1 MSTSAKPERI
11 VAAGAESARVTD
23 RPSSRLATGRMAM
36 LLERHIA
43 YVLILPT
50 VIGILLVDFYPL
62 LYNLWISFQERKIS
76 SAVAPFVGLRNY
88 QRIIADPEV
97 WNAIRVSLIFTFG
110 SVLFSFLIGFG
121 LALLLNRQ
129 FRGRGAVRSIF
140 IVPWAMPAFVAAL
153 VWAWMFN
160 DQFGILSALFRN
172 LGLRAPVWL
181 GRDWALWSLIAVM
194 VWKSFPFQLVVL
206 LAGLQAIPREQ
217 YEAAAVDGATPVQR
231 FWNITVPLIRPVAMV
246 GILLAAINA
255 FHYFTIPWIL
265 TRGGPANATNVIP
278 IATYNIAF
286 IAGDFGYAAAAA
298 VLMFIFILLM
308 SGLYIWQYVRE
319 VQEFG

>member
-1 MSTSAKPERI
+1 MSTSTHRQPLG
-11 VAAGAESARVTD
+11 AARAEPVGAVPAARSL
-23 RPSSRLATGRMAM
+23 RTGRLSMF
-36 LLERHIA
+36 LERHIA

-50 VIGILLVDFYPL
+50 VVGILLVDLYPL

-76 SAVAPFVGLRNY
+76 SAVAPFIGLRNY
-88 QRIIADPEV
+88 ARILGDPEV
-97 WNAIRVSLIFTFG
+97 WNAIRVSLLFTVG

-121 LALLLNRQ
+121 LALLLNRR
-129 FRGRGAVRSIF
+129 FRGRAVVRSVF
-140 IVPWAMPAFVAAL
+140 IIPWAVPAFVAAL

-160 DQFGILSALFRN
+160 DQFGILSALFRSF
-172 LGLRAPVWL
+172 GARAPVWL

-194 VWKSFPFQLVVL
+194 VWKSFPFQLVIL
-206 LAGLQAIPREQ
+206 LAGLQAISREQ
-217 YEAAAVDGATPVQR
+217 YEAAAVDGASPLQR

-308 SGLYIWQYVRE
+308 SSLYIWQYVRE
-319 VQEFG
+319 VQDLA